1 MKFLILKEGDL
12 LFYQTTK
19 VMEKDGFDYI
29 IAIITALGYLVALP
43 LTIISII
50 KLIKKDEQKQEQIN
64 ELINQTKELANHNTL
79 YEKRI
84 RMIHKPRLWSNG
96 GSTMA
101 YDSEWNI
108 RIDNKGEEAT
118 ITGIEIVGGDIENAA
133 FLIHG
138 LPYELDKGK
147 SMLFSGRAIN
157 KNPNDMKLEIKVSY
171 HDVEG
176 YEYDTFFKWK
186 GGGTTLLKTIEK

>member
-1 MKFLILKEGDL
+1 
-12 LFYQTTK
+12 
-19 VMEKDGFDYI
+19 MEKDCFDYI
-29 IAIITALGYLVALP
+29 IAIITALGSLVALP
-43 LTIISII
+43 LTVISIV

-64 ELINQTKELANHNTL
+64 ELINQTKELANHNAL

-96 GSTMA
+96 GSVMPF
-101 YDSEWNI
+101 DEKWNI

-118 ITGIEIVGGDIENAA
+118 ITAIEIIGGDIKNAT

-147 SMLFSGRAIN
+147 SSVFTGQSLD
-157 KNPNDMKLEIKVSY
+157 KNPNDIELEIKVSY
-171 HDVEG
+171 HDIEG
-176 YEYDTFFKWK
+176 YEYETYFKWK
-186 GGGTTLLKTIEK
+186 GGSSTLLRTIEK